1 MSEQKIKFVEK
12 ELSSILNESNQISN
26 SIASF
31 RIHSPYK
38 KISTKINSY
47 NDNWNNKYKKFNLNQ
62 YKANKNSTKKIILR
76 KNLFSM
82 NNYNSINNSNIL
94 KNSESFSNSKID
106 IKNNS
111 IILPILKKNKSNI
124 NIIKLKDNN
133 SKINKKSIKKIL
145 FKENNV
151 FKEIENKIKNKH
163 LAEKQKEKNLFK
175 IKKNKIITR
184 LFNENNKLFINNSI
198 TMTNKIRQNKL
209 KYNIFRKYKEVKDM
223 TNKIVLFNEF
233 I

>member
-47 NDNWNNKYKKFNLNQ
+47 NDNWNNKYKKFNLKQ

-82 NNYNSINNSNIL
+82 INYNSINNSNIL

-163 LAEKQKEKNLFK
+163 LAEKEKEKNLFK

-184 LFNENNKLFINNSI
+184 LFDENNKLFINNSI